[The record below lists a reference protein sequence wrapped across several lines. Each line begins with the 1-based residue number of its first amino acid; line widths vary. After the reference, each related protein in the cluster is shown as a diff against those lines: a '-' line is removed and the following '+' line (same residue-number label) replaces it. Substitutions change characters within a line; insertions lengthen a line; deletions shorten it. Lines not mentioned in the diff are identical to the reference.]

1 MNLNSHPVQTALG
14 PTLALIFALATSVSI
29 PLTTA
34 NASTIVSV
42 SGSGWCDSTSTC
54 NNTNTSVLSNDF
66 AGGNGANLFH
76 DWFSFNI
83 PNITIT
89 SATLSIMNNCT
100 NCAGEPT
107 DTYSLYGAAGISY
120 SNLVSGPAL
129 SSVNVGIAD
138 TPPAHFVDF
147 QLDVTAIALLNAAGG
162 GNFLFGGGT
171 DFTGS
176 NTVSGIFGGDPGA
189 QAQLI
194 LNADAVP
201 GPIAGAG
208 LPGLIMAGAG
218 LLGWC
223 RRKRKAEAAA

>member
-1 MNLNSHPVQTALG
+1 
-14 PTLALIFALATSVSI
+14 
-29 PLTTA
+29 
-34 NASTIVSV
+34 
-42 SGSGWCDSTSTC
+42 
-54 NNTNTSVLSNDF
+54 
-66 AGGNGANLFH
+66 
-76 DWFSFNI
+76 
-83 PNITIT
+83 
-89 SATLSIMNNCT
+89 
-100 NCAGEPT
+100 
-107 DTYSLYGAAGISY
+107 
-120 SNLVSGPAL
+120 
-129 SSVNVGIAD
+129 
-138 TPPAHFVDF
+138 VDF

-218 LLGWC
+218 LLGWW
-223 RRKRKAEAAA
+223 RRKRKV